1 MYYSNSLLYHLPE
14 TLRKADV
21 LDLLCA
27 LKQWGD
33 VFGFE
38 TGDAATYWG
47 YQEMKLLM
55 MLGIGDEIIHVWTD
69 GFYAALHRWDGV
81 TLTLQTNTLAHDGTE
96 MQAGNAGCSTT
107 MHASQIAA
115 KHKYLVLF

>member
-14 TLRKADV
+14 TLRQADV
-21 LDLLCA
+21 LHLLCT
-27 LKQWGD
+27 LEQWGD

-38 TGDAATYWG
+38 AGDAATYWG

-81 TLTLQTNTLAHDGTE
+81 TLALQAYTLAHDGTE
-96 MQAGNAGCSTT
+96 
-107 MHASQIAA
+107 
-115 KHKYLVLF
+115 V